1 MTAPA
6 LVLLAHGSTDPRI
19 AGQLHELR
27 RSMQQA
33 RPDLDV
39 SLAFLDHCPPSG
51 PAVVQALAK
60 RGVQEMVF
68 LPLELSSA
76 VDVDQAAVD
85 VIDLLRQNNPG
96 VSMQL
101 ARPVGPATDLL
112 NVLDQ
117 RLREALRSSG
127 AGELDAL
134 VISVPHAGDA
144 RGNALLARRARQ
156 WGSHHRLPCLVAAN
170 DSPATDIA
178 HAMRTLR
185 AQGRRHIAVGS
196 LYVCSDE
203 SFRGQLATALR
214 AGAVAVSEPVGSH
227 EVLLELVMARYA
239 FAAMDLLDQAQQ
251 QAEEVLE
258 LAI

>member
-60 RGVQEMVF
+60 RGVKEMVF
-68 LPLELSSA
+68 VPLELSSA
-76 VDVDQAAVD
+76 VNVDQAAID
-85 VIDLLRQNNPG
+85 VVELLRHNHPS

-117 RLREALRSSG
+117 RLREALRASG

-134 VISVPHAGDA
+134 VISVPQTGDA

-178 HAMRTLR
+178 HAMSALR

-196 LYVCSDE
+196 LYVCGDQ
-203 SFRGQLATALR
+203 SFRLQRATALK
-214 AGAVAVSEPVGSH
+214 AGAVAVSEPIGAH

-239 FAAMDLLDQAQQ
+239 FAAMDLLDHAQLQ
-251 QAEEVLE
+251 DEATLSV
-258 LAI
+258 AI